1 MKQYTK
7 IRINEAIPL
16 PIPMANFMLLYL
28 FVIHEGLKVRLEDTL
43 DDWVK
48 IRLAD
53 GKIGWIL
60 AENAG
65 EI

>member
-1 MKQYTK
+1 IIVIQSVTVKTSPDIK
-7 IRINEAIPL
+7 STDTFI
-16 PIPMANFMLLYL
+16 
-28 FVIHEGLKVRLEDTL
+28 IHEGLKVKLENKL

-53 GKIGWIL
+53 GKMGWL
-60 AENAG
+60 LDENVE